1 MIMVNNRLTAD
12 LKAAFPDDKFL
23 MKQTGKFYLL
33 YHTLDTRNM
42 TVGEYG
48 KLQSILDFHAAITD
62 NTTMIFDEES
72 LAEKL
77 KGLWKEDEEL
87 EGN

>member
-1 MIMVNNRLTAD
+1 MVNNQLTAN
-12 LKAAFPDDKFL
+12 LKAAFPEDRFM

-33 YHTLDTRNM
+33 YHTLETRNM

-62 NTTMIFDEES
+62 NTTMIY
-72 LAEKL
+72 
-77 KGLWKEDEEL
+77 DEEL
-87 EGN
+87 VTEKFRENWKDDGEIERN